1 MRNAFLRS
9 SIVSLFVLFFS
20 IYLLPLSSS
29 PSFTTC
35 FYFFHIFIF
44 FPLHLNLRFLSSFFL
59 LFLFI
64 FSSDFFFLLFFLI
77 FLYFSSFF
85 FFFLLLKPSSSSHKG
100 VVLLLINQKPCETN
114 KTTARLYIILTHC
127 DDSRVI
133 GLLGRQLLP
142 MLKAHRE

>member
-1 MRNAFLRS
+1 MPFFVLPLFPFLFS
-9 SIVSLFVLFFS
+9 SSLFTFFLFLSFS
-20 IYLLPLSSS
+20 LI
-29 PSFTTC
+29 F
-35 FYFFHIFIF
+35 FIF

-85 FFFLLLKPSSSSHKG
+85 FFFLLLRPSSSSHKG